1 MILLQGAESEL
12 AVAMESLR
20 KKQAA
25 LKEVQDKL
33 KMLQD
38 KLEFNKQKKSDLEY
52 QVCFE

>member
-1 MILLQGAESEL
+1 
-12 AVAMESLR
+12 MEGLR

-52 QVCFE
+52 QVLYLGVKLESITQ